1 MSKAA
6 KAYLVL
12 STLGSEEEARN
23 LARRWV
29 ESGRAACV
37 THLPGA
43 KSIYHWK
50 GEVTEDE
57 EVLLL
62 VKTSWAST
70 EEGEALLASFAA
82 DHPYE
87 EPELI
92 AFAVDQGSP
101 GYLAWL
107 LARGQSEKE

>member
-1 MSKAA
+1 MSETS
-6 KAYLVL
+6 KAYLIL
-12 STLGSEEEARN
+12 STVGSEEEARS
-23 LARRWV
+23 LACRWV

-37 THLPGA
+37 TRLPGA
-43 KSIYHWK
+43 GSTYRWK
-50 GEVTEDE
+50 GEVREDS

-62 VKTSWAST
+62 VKTSWASE
-70 EEGEALLASFAA
+70 EEGRALLASLAA

-92 AFAVDQGSP
+92 AFAVDEGSP

-107 LARGQSEKE
+107 FARGESGQE